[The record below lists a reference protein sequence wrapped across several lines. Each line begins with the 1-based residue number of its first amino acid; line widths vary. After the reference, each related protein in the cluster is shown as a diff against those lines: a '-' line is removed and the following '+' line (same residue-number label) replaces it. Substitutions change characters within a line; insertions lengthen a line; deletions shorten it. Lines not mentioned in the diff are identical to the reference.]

1 MAQDKSNDEVQINHD
16 NAVLLLAAAEELG
29 LDAAVVE
36 TTSEGTFRVP
46 QDVVDKAGLG
56 KKAKA
61 DKKAEPEKKA
71 PAKRAA
77 AKKAAPAK
85 KAAAK
90 KAAATEQT
98 E

>member
-61 DKKAEPEKKA
+61 EKAEPEKKA